1 MMKRICVFLL
11 LGVLLFS
18 IALSGCSHK
27 EETEASDFTLGE
39 SQDKVNVNFIIEGTS
54 TLVQIDQGSVIT
66 KDVLPAEDQEK
77 TALFYYD
84 ENCEV
89 AYNDE
94 MIRTD
99 VTIYVKYYS
108 FEELIQKAS
117 DDFYEQ
123 YNGKLAVN
131 RCYGEFN
138 GALVFFIAGDAFDV
152 SDPKTVNEVVSRQT
166 IDGFIFSCPYE
177 FSILMWKNGQFYALP
192 NYDVEA
198 NEWLTM
204 ENVE

>member
-1 MMKRICVFLL
+1 M
-11 LGVLLFS
+11 
-18 IALSGCSHK
+18 
-27 EETEASDFTLGE
+27 
-39 SQDKVNVNFIIEGTS
+39 
-54 TLVQIDQGSVIT
+54 
-66 KDVLPAEDQEK
+66 
-77 TALFYYD
+77 
-84 ENCEV
+84 
-89 AYNDE
+89 
-94 MIRTD
+94 
-99 VTIYVKYYS
+99 
-108 FEELIQKAS
+108 
-117 DDFYEQ
+117 
-123 YNGKLAVN
+123 N

-204 ENVE
+204 ENVEQMHKKHIEFFEYWYSTLE